1 MPNENIILTGF
12 MGTGKTTV
20 GKLIAKELGYKFVD
34 TDEMIMTRANMT
46 IAEIFKIYG
55 EPAFRKMEYNLAL
68 ELVEKERLV
77 VSTGGGMLLNS
88 EISDILEGKNSGKRR
103 GIIFCLSAD
112 SDAIIARV
120 IADKNI
126 ERPLLETDDPK
137 AQISKLLQDRKER
150 YSKFIQ
156 IDTTSIP
163 PHTSD
168 ITPHS
173 SPAWITKI
181 FGGLLNRAVY
191 VATKRSLSGLS
202 SAYFQ
207 IGDSP

>member
-34 TDEMIMTRANMT
+34 TDEMIMARANMT
-46 IAEIFKIYG
+46 IAEIFKNYG

-88 EISDILEGKNSGKRR
+88 EISDILEGKNSSKRR
-103 GIIFCLSAD
+103 GIIFCLAAD
-112 SDAIIARV
+112 FDTIIARV

-126 ERPLLETDDPK
+126 ERPLLKTDEPK
-137 AQISKLLQDRKER
+137 AQIAKLLQDRKER
-150 YSKFIQ
+150 YSKFIE
-156 IDTTSIP
+156 IDTTSV
-163 PHTSD
+163 
-168 ITPHS
+168 TPETVCQT
-173 SPAWITKI
+173 IINKFNKI
-181 FGGLLNRAVY
+181 N
-191 VATKRSLSGLS
+191 
-202 SAYFQ
+202 
-207 IGDSP
+207 